1 VLRDE
6 SPTSEQGATARRLK
20 VILFICTA
28 NVCRSPMAEAIFNAL
43 ADDAELP
50 FRAYSAGVAA
60 LEGEPMASK
69 AREAL
74 EEIGIRAEDHRARQ
88 LGEEMLE
95 EADLVLAM
103 APQHVAELRQLF
115 EGFSHKVHTLPEYSS
130 GVSGEEGITDPYG
143 SSMVAYRASARQIS
157 EYTSLV
163 VEDLKQR

>member
-20 VILFICTA
+20 VILFACTA

-74 EEIGIRAEDHRARQ
+74 EEIGIRVEDHRARQ
-88 LGEEMLE
+88 LSEQMLE

-103 APQHVAELRQLF
+103 APQHVAELRRLF
-115 EGFSHKVHTLPEYSS
+115 EGFSYKVHTLPEYSS

-157 EYTSLV
+157 EYTSRI